1 MVVVPTV
8 RRHRWFQIRDE
19 KPARRISNKHQS
31 AGHASNVRID
41 REQLATEAVH
51 EHALRGLQ
59 SDAGQ
64 RREESLCVSVRHPL
78 ERFECDLAKVS
89 GELVGD
95 SHHTWRF
102 LVGETGI
109 SDERF

>member
-8 RRHRWFQIRDE
+8 RRHRCFQIRDE

-51 EHALRGLQ
+51 EHALRGF
-59 SDAGQ
+59 SPTPA
-64 RREESLCVSVRHPL
+64 CVSVRHPS
-78 ERFECDLAKVS
+78 ERFECDLTKVS
-89 GELVGD
+89 GELVDD

>member
-1 MVVVPTV
+1 M
-8 RRHRWFQIRDE
+8 
-19 KPARRISNKHQS
+19 
-31 AGHASNVRID
+31 
-41 REQLATEAVH
+41 
-51 EHALRGLQ
+51 
-59 SDAGQ
+59 
-64 RREESLCVSVRHPL
+64 